1 MKQNTLVYKTPPV
14 ATRRPGPNVSIR
26 VQPPEPSHSRSNSAE
41 DLHSPYSYR
50 NGINTGISLSGLH
63 DRSPQS
69 LNQFQFPRPSR
80 GPPPPVRFHQ
90 RVDSDPY
97 QGSVS
102 SDILNYDH
110 QSPVSRTN
118 SDSKF
123 DFTGGS
129 SGFHTPGTQSRLGSE
144 VNLLNPRDMRSPS
157 PNKSARILGLEG
169 QSDKPYQSLFTRDWL
184 KDGSIIKVASRD
196 DIDHMARWK
205 RWLFTLTPFLV
216 ILSLLAYWSYFIVR
230 IYCVISAQKKMN
242 QMYPLAWVFIA
253 VELTVAIPTMLHLF
267 MTIFILNPR
276 NRPKYRLIGND
287 VPRVDVFITCCR
299 EDTDVVMDTV
309 RGACD
314 LDYPEDR
321 FRVVVLD
328 DGRDADLE
336 EKCEEARDTQ
346 WPNLVYRAREK
357 IPGKPHH
364 FKAGNLNYGFEEV
377 TRMPGGAAHFA
388 AALDADM
395 IPERHWLRAIMPH
408 MLVDEKMALACPPQ
422 LFYNTPKDDPLSQSL
437 DFFVHVLEG
446 IKDALG
452 VAWCTGS
459 GYILR
464 REALEEIGWFPLGSL
479 AEDVATSTLM
489 LGAGWKTAFIH
500 EPL

>member
-1 MKQNTLVYKTPPV
+1 MARESPDMLYYDD
-14 ATRRPGPNVSIR
+14 
-26 VQPPEPSHSRSNSAE
+26 SRYNSE
-41 DLHSPYSYR
+41 
-50 NGINTGISLSGLH
+50 
-63 DRSPQS
+63 
-69 LNQFQFPRPSR
+69 
-80 GPPPPVRFHQ
+80 
-90 RVDSDPY
+90 
-97 QGSVS
+97 
-102 SDILNYDH
+102 
-110 QSPVSRTN
+110 
-118 SDSKF
+118 SKF
-123 DFTGGS
+123 DFTQHGGS
-129 SGFHTPGTQSRLGSE
+129 SGYITPSGTQSRLGSE
-144 VNLLNPRDMRSPS
+144 VNLLSSHDLRSHDMRSPS
-157 PNKSARILGLEG
+157 PNKSSRVLGLEP
-169 QSDKPYQSLFTRDWL
+169 QENDKPYQSLFTRNWL
-184 KDGSIIKVASRD
+184 QDGSIIKVASRD
-196 DIDHMARWK
+196 DVDHMARWK
-205 RWLFTLTPFLV
+205 RWLFTTTPFLV
-216 ILSLLAYWSYFIVR
+216 ILSLVTYWAYFTVR
-230 IYCVISAQKKMN
+230 IYCVVSSQRKVGET
-242 QMYPLAWVFIA
+242 YPLAWIFIA
-253 VELTVAIPTMLHLF
+253 VELSVAIPTMLHLF

-276 NRPKYRLIGND
+276 NRPKYRLVGDD
-287 VPRVDVFITCCR
+287 VPMVDVFITCCR

-314 LDYPEDR
+314 LDYPQDR

-336 EKCEEARDTQ
+336 EKCEEERDTK

-364 FKAGNLNYGFEEV
+364 FKAGNLNYGFDEV

-489 LGAGWKTAFIH
+489 LGKGWKTAFIH